1 MLSDALI
8 HVGVFELDT
17 SGQLIDVAG
26 LTTLYANLSL
36 DGNTYSWSWSP
47 NYVNST
53 GTTSKYWAYVNPQWD
68 IHSGTPLCEWVG
80 STTVNFQYIFKSSFL
95 DSVVTYPSYM
105 ASSSTY
111 QMENI
116 IIYNPTT
123 LYYNLPVSY
132 NDGYHFQSTTATVT
146 GDLTAFDI
154 ATFDAAYPTSTVYDG
169 ITESIPYTYTGVVSA
184 STIKFN
190 PSDPAVSDVTY
201 ITAFYKL
208 TNQIQ
213 LQKSTTTQS
222 YNSSQNPLQDINYWN
237 STSSFS
243 ISPPSY
249 AANNPSVATTSGNVN
264 ASTIMTWN
272 INHIAVAGYN
282 QKPIT
287 DILYY
292 SGYQKGNKSLIP
304 NPPQYTVISESA
316 NQIVN
321 AAMYVNMTFSEYV
334 AYLISATANP
344 PNLAVIS
351 QSPVTFSLSY
361 SSPIALSKVSLY
373 ISGTLED
380 VFSGQGLLS
389 VLSYS
394 YSDPSFSPETVQW
407 VMTTGEYTQY
417 LNLTYGGSTTPTE
430 NSSSLIVMQSA
441 TVTQSY
447 PITITGSPSGTGTY
461 QQLFSIVNYTKYG
474 INSKGSNFIMS
485 YSDGTNLYSWVQAI
499 NTTTLTFWSNIANG
513 TTSVLLNVYPIFDEL
528 MGKSSYLG
536 EAPELSATYGQYD
549 NGKLVFPIYFN
560 FAGSVLSSQFA
571 VSGANGTVAVNNG
584 ITISTNANYPAF
596 EYVKYDNP
604 INNNSMM
611 HVIFHSTT
619 TTNAGFGLTPTLGGY
634 SFMVTSGGLYYNSFG
649 ATGGDGQTFT
659 SSSAWTALK
668 EANQTYGLQRNNA
681 SSFYTYNDT
690 LSYLATVFSTSYNND
705 GNNLPW
711 LGIPFN
717 MTSQSISFY
726 AVFITSSMPHADIP
740 TYTISATGTAFMAN
754 ASTTGSFQGIP
765 GRLYNTTY
773 QNMIYDIPLAPTT
786 NYLTVIINDT
796 WQFSDL
802 YPSSYVI
809 QENGKQVLFTGI
821 NDFGSIQVTTIQPSL
836 QLGQSEPI
844 ALTYLQKG
852 SNIAI
857 GYQYYQDFS
866 VSISYVPFGSS
877 TPIDYVSGASNFNLP
892 YGASASI
899 SILDYWQQAVGSAT
913 FTVPDHSLQIDV
925 LLNISSV
932 TFLENQTLALMSSG
946 SVSIQS
952 GSYNLSGANPEYIAN
967 GSSYVWYASAIDPQT
982 FQMVLYSGI
991 VKGNATSQTVI
1002 VPIGSPI
1009 SSLTINAVAFNGSG
1023 IGKLGNGGPSTGN
1036 PTVILRIDGAITLLD
1051 TTFVG
1056 IMGQTY
1062 NITIYDVLGH
1072 LLLQKNITLVSPQ
1085 MPVTLNIIKPSY
1097 VIGFVNNEIVNST
1110 SPLATQDSTISE
1122 INTTR
1127 SYSFT
1132 THVSQESEIYL
1143 TPGYYHLY
1151 THDNLTN
1158 SMNINLVNTSLYY
1171 AFNSQNI
1178 SKTTQKLFNYSSMQL
1193 FISLYAPYQQ
1203 VNVSGNATISLYLII
1218 AGKQSLLNQ
1227 SQTESVIHNMTI
1239 EILLNGVFYTA
1250 LGKTYSSPGVVTV
1263 FMNISKLSTAY
1274 TLNVTITPTIIDNK
1288 ALSWQGSQGF
1298 SVVSYNPANPPN
1310 TANGLASFLT
1320 SLPMELLYAI
1330 LAIGEVLWLI
1340 YKRSRKGR
1348 DERDQSIDNAGTTI
1362 EAIIALKV
1370 MNKEPL
1376 TPAENAAWDVIDK
1389 RTRDELITRLT
1400 SGKRRVFVFRVR
1412 RVGFK

>member
-1 MLSDALI
+1 
-8 HVGVFELDT
+8 
-17 SGQLIDVAG
+17 
-26 LTTLYANLSL
+26 
-36 DGNTYSWSWSP
+36 
-47 NYVNST
+47 
-53 GTTSKYWAYVNPQWD
+53 
-68 IHSGTPLCEWVG
+68 
-80 STTVNFQYIFKSSFL
+80 
-95 DSVVTYPSYM
+95 
-105 ASSSTY
+105 
-111 QMENI
+111 
-116 IIYNPTT
+116 
-123 LYYNLPVSY
+123 
-132 NDGYHFQSTTATVT
+132 
-146 GDLTAFDI
+146 
-154 ATFDAAYPTSTVYDG
+154 
-169 ITESIPYTYTGVVSA
+169 
-184 STIKFN
+184 
-190 PSDPAVSDVTY
+190 
-201 ITAFYKL
+201 
-208 TNQIQ
+208 
-213 LQKSTTTQS
+213 
-222 YNSSQNPLQDINYWN
+222 
-237 STSSFS
+237 
-243 ISPPSY
+243 
-249 AANNPSVATTSGNVN
+249 
-264 ASTIMTWN
+264 
-272 INHIAVAGYN
+272 
-282 QKPIT
+282 
-287 DILYY
+287 
-292 SGYQKGNKSLIP
+292 
-304 NPPQYTVISESA
+304 
-316 NQIVN
+316 
-321 AAMYVNMTFSEYV
+321 
-334 AYLISATANP
+334 
-344 PNLAVIS
+344 
-351 QSPVTFSLSY
+351 
-361 SSPIALSKVSLY
+361 
-373 ISGTLED
+373 
-380 VFSGQGLLS
+380 
-389 VLSYS
+389 
-394 YSDPSFSPETVQW
+394 
-407 VMTTGEYTQY
+407 
-417 LNLTYGGSTTPTE
+417 
-430 NSSSLIVMQSA
+430 
-441 TVTQSY
+441 
-447 PITITGSPSGTGTY
+447 
-461 QQLFSIVNYTKYG
+461 
-474 INSKGSNFIMS
+474 MS

-513 TTSVLLNVYPIFDEL
+513 TTSLLLNVYPIFDDL
-528 MGKSSYLG
+528 FGSNSYLG
-536 EAPELSATYGQYD
+536 IGFLPGNLTTDNFKHVFVNVTSSTIIHFPFVAFSYMKYTGSGESDFVYAAP
-549 NGKLVFPIYFN
+549 
-560 FAGSVLSSQFA
+560 
-571 VSGANGTVAVNNG
+571 
-584 ITISTNANYPAF
+584 
-596 EYVKYDNP
+596 
-604 INNNSMM
+604 NNNSFRTSMRPSSPS
-611 HVIFHSTT
+611 HYFTYGANSTNSIRGNTVNYSTAFVNNTYYYIFLQMTDNNTGEGSINNSAMSVYSTT
-619 TTNAGFGLTPTLGGY
+619 DYNIETGGTLNYGGT
-634 SFMVTSGGLYYNSFG
+634 TSGKYIY
-649 ATGGDGQTFT
+649 A
-659 SSSAWTALK
+659 
-668 EANQTYGLQRNNA
+668 
-681 SSFYTYNDT
+681 
-690 LSYLATVFSTSYNND
+690 
-705 GNNLPW
+705 
-711 LGIPFN
+711 
-717 MTSQSISFY
+717 SISPS
-726 AVFITSSMPHADIP
+726 TMPS
-740 TYTISATGTAFMAN
+740 YSLSATGTAFMAN

-821 NDFGSIQVTTIQPSL
+821 NGFGSIQVTTIQPSL

-877 TPIDYVSGASNFNLP
+877 TPIDYISGASNFNLP

-899 SILDYWQQAVGSAT
+899 SILDYWQQSVGSAS

-932 TFLENQTLALMSSG
+932 TFLENQTLALMSPG

-952 GSYNLSGANPEYIAN
+952 ASYNLSGANPEYIAN

-1085 MPVTLNIIKPSY
+1085 MPVTLNITKPSY
-1097 VIGFVNNEIVNST
+1097 VIGFVNNEVVNST

-1143 TPGYYHLY
+1143 IPGYYHLY

-1203 VNVSGNATISLYLII
+1203 VNVSGNATLSLYLII

-1227 SQTESVIHNMTI
+1227 SQTESIIHNMTI
-1239 EILLNGVFYTA
+1239 EILLNGVFYAA

-1400 SGKRRVFVFRVR
+1400 SGKRRVFVFKVR
-1412 RVGFK
+1412 RVGYK